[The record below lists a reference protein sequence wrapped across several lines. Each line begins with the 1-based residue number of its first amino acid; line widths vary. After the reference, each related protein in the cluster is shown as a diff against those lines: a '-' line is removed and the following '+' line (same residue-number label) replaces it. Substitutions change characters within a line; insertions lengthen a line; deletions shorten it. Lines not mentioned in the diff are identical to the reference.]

1 MPDAAQLTAPRWDP
15 ERSVAQTGAC
25 FRLWMELRAEADDIV
40 GHPECAP
47 VHVLVAVRSMVVYWR
62 LEM

>member
-1 MPDAAQLTAPRWDP
+1 MPDAVQLTASRWDL

-25 FRLWMELRAEADDIV
+25 FRLWMGLRAEADDIV
-40 GHPECAP
+40 GPKCAP
-47 VHVLVAVRSMVVYWR
+47 VHVLVDAQLMVAYWG